1 MLLAM
6 TTLFLNRTVSDL
18 ETLIFFSLTWR
29 VTQRYY
35 FRVTWFSFGQTI
47 RRTFSYRLLSGRW
60 WYILSILSPQRMVR
74 WVRPWSQV
82 QIHRFGAR
90 SKWNP
95 ILRYFLD
102 PKHYALPYL
111 LVLDVYLI
119 FGTQNATINIRISR
133 VFYWGLVSLSEV
145 QTVTTV
151 LLLSKIV
158 NKGEWLILV
167 IRLWTS
173 LNSWTGCAGVWR
185 VD

>member
-6 TTLFLNRTVSDL
+6 DTLLLKRTVSNL

-47 RRTFSYRLLSGRW
+47 WRTLSYWLLSGRW
-60 WYILSILSPQRMVR
+60 WYILSILSSERMVR
-74 WVRPWSQV
+74 WVRSWSQV
-82 QIHRFGAR
+82 QIDSFGAR
-90 SKWNP
+90 SKRNP
-95 ILRYFLD
+95 ILRYLLD
-102 PKHYALPYL
+102 PKHYALPCL

-119 FGTQNATINIRISR
+119 FCTQNAAIYIRISR

-145 QTVTTV
+145 QTVTPV
-151 LLLSKIV
+151 LFLPKIV
-158 NKGEWLILV
+158 DEGERLILV
-167 IRLWTS
+167 IRLWSS
-173 LNSWTGCAGVWR
+173 LTFWTGCAGVRR